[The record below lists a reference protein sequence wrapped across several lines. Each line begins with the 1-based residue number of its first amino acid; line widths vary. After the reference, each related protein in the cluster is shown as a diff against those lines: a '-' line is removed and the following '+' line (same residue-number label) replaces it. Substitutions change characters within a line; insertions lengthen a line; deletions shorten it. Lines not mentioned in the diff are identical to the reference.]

1 MPSED
6 EQPFEDGLGT
16 EIRRAGETFELSGR
30 GALVDGALEHG
41 RRTLRR
47 RRAAA
52 VAGSVLTLALVG
64 GGVTF
69 ATGQL
74 GASGD
79 GASVASSGPI
89 PQTAATPTDA
99 ATDTATP
106 TPAAAPT
113 DAATAT
119 PSGAPPAPTPD
130 APAPTA
136 KDTARTGEPSPDP
149 ASRGTH
155 DAGEP
160 APPLDYALLM
170 PTFRSLLPDGLSV
183 GEETD
188 SGGEFASV
196 VVDDGKG
203 RSLVQINV
211 QRDMRDVADQLYRE
225 ATTLPDGT
233 LLATSKKPGE
243 KGGQGVVM
251 WTADT
256 MRPDGMRVV
265 VSAFNSGEQSS
276 PATRPAPALTMDQLT
291 ALAISPEWPRLQ
303 QR

>member
-6 EQPFEDGLGT
+6 ERPFEDGLGT
-16 EIRRAGETFELSGR
+16 EIRRAGEAFELSGR
-30 GALVDGALEHG
+30 AALVDGALEQG
-41 RRTLRR
+41 RRAVRR
-47 RRAAA
+47 RRAVA
-52 VAGSVLTLALVG
+52 VAGGVLTLALVG

-69 ATGQL
+69 AAGQL

-79 GASVASSGPI
+79 RANVADSGP
-89 PQTAATPTDA
+89 
-99 ATDTATP
+99 
-106 TPAAAPT
+106 AAPT
-113 DAATAT
+113 ITPTAPAPDTAAPT
-119 PSGAPPAPTPD
+119 PSAPPTEAVTAPPPDAPPAPD
-130 APAPTA
+130 APTPTA
-136 KDTARTGEPSPDP
+136 TGAAPTGEPSPDP
-149 ASRGTH
+149 VSRGTH
-155 DAGEP
+155 DAGVP
-160 APPLDYALLM
+160 APPLDYTALM
-170 PTFRSLLPDGLSV
+170 PTFRALLPDGLSV

-196 VVDDGKG
+196 VVNDGEG

-211 QRDMRDVADQLYRE
+211 QADMRDVADDLYGD

-243 KGGQGVVM
+243 KGGRGVVM
-251 WTADT
+251 WTADS

-276 PATRPAPALTMDQLT
+276 PATREAPALTMDQLT
-291 ALAISPEWPRLQ
+291 ALVLSPQWPRLQ

>member
-41 RRTLRR
+41 RRTVRR

-79 GASVASSGPI
+79 GANVASSGPI
-89 PQTAATPTDA
+89 PQTAATPTD
-99 ATDTATP
+99 TATP
-106 TPAAAPT
+106 TAAPT
-113 DAATAT
+113 DAATPT
-119 PSGAPPAPTPD
+119 PLGAPPAPTPK
-130 APAPTA
+130 APAPSA
-136 KDTARTGEPSPDP
+136 KDTARTGEPSPGP

-160 APPLDYALLM
+160 APALDYALLM

-196 VVDDGKG
+196 VVNDGEG

-225 ATTLPDGT
+225 AATLPDGT

-291 ALAISPEWPRLQ
+291 ALAISPQWPRLQ

>member
-6 EQPFEDGLGT
+6 ERPFEDGLGT
-16 EIRRAGETFELSGR
+16 EIRRTGETFELSGR
-30 GALVDGALEHG
+30 GALVDGALERG
-41 RRTLRR
+41 RRTVRR

-79 GASVASSGPI
+79 RANVAGSGPVAR
-89 PQTAATPTDA
+89 TAAPTDA

-106 TPAAAPT
+106 PPTSTAAPT
-113 DAATAT
+113 EAATAS
-119 PSGAPPAPTPD
+119 PSAAPPTPD
-130 APAPTA
+130 APPPTA
-136 KDTARTGEPSPDP
+136 KGPARTGEPSPDP

-160 APPLDYALLM
+160 APPLDYSLLM
-170 PTFRSLLPDGLSV
+170 PTFLALLPDGLSV
-183 GEETD
+183 TEETD

-196 VVDDGKG
+196 VVDDGEG

-211 QRDMRDVADQLYRE
+211 QRDMRDVADHLYGE

-265 VSAFNSGEQSS
+265 VSAFNSGDQSS
-276 PATRPAPALTMDQLT
+276 PATRPAPAVTMDRLT
-291 ALAISPEWPRLQ
+291 ALATSPEWPKLQ